1 LSGEVPLAG
10 AVLDAPAVGTLPW
23 IPVRVPL
30 FHYQSPMV
38 PPPEGAGEPP
48 ANLIASQSAFDQLIA
63 RISGRPLV
71 AVDTEAA
78 SFHRYHDRV
87 YLVQVS
93 TRELTAVIDPLAV
106 KDLSGL
112 GRLLADPGTEIV
124 LHDADYDLR
133 ILDRDYGFHATRLF
147 DTRVAAQLLNEPGIG
162 LAALLEKYFAV
173 RLDKKFQR
181 ADWSRRPLSEGML
194 AYAAADTR
202 HLPALRD
209 RLRASLEERGRWPWA
224 EEEFG
229 LLERL
234 RWTVPGTV
242 EEGYRRL
249 KGAARLRG
257 KTLTVLR
264 ELYAWR
270 DQVAREMDRALF
282 RVVTNEALLAMA
294 QAAPTSME
302 ALRAIGGVSPD
313 LTSRRGDQILA
324 AVQRGL
330 VAAPEK
336 PAPVTRD
343 RTPHDPEA
351 AARLERLKEIRNRL
365 ATEVDLAPGLLC
377 PNATLEQIA
386 QRNPKSRE
394 ELAATPGLKRWQLEV
409 TGEEF
414 LRALRGGTARG

>member
-1 LSGEVPLAG
+1 M
-10 AVLDAPAVGTLPW
+10 
-23 IPVRVPL
+23 I
-30 FHYQSPMV
+30 
-38 PPPEGAGEPP
+38 PPPHGTDLLP
-48 ANLIASQSAFDQLIA
+48 ASLIASQSAFDQLIA
-63 RISGRPLV
+63 RISEQPLV

-112 GRLLADPGTEIV
+112 GRVLVDPRTEIV

-162 LAALLEKYFAV
+162 LAALLEKHFAV

-194 AYAAADTR
+194 AYAAADT
-202 HLPALRD
+202 HYLPALRD

-224 EEEFG
+224 EEEFT
-229 LLERL
+229 LLEQL
-234 RWTVPGTV
+234 RWTAPGPV

-249 KGAARLRG
+249 KGASRLRG
-257 KTLTVLR
+257 TTLTVLR

-302 ALRAIGGVSPD
+302 DLRAIGGVSSD
-313 LTSRRGDQILA
+313 LITRRGDRILA

-330 VAAPEK
+330 AAPPEK
-336 PAPVTRD
+336 PVPLTRD
-343 RTPHDPEA
+343 RTAHDPEA

-365 ATEVDLAPGLLC
+365 AAQVDLAPGLLC

-386 QRNPKSRE
+386 QRNPKNRE
-394 ELAATPGLKRWQLEV
+394 ELAATPDLKRWQLEV

-414 LRALRGGTARG
+414 LRALRGGPTRS

>member
-1 LSGEVPLAG
+1 M
-10 AVLDAPAVGTLPW
+10 
-23 IPVRVPL
+23 I
-30 FHYQSPMV
+30 
-38 PPPEGAGEPP
+38 PPPHGTDLLP
-48 ANLIASQSAFDQLIA
+48 ASLIASQSAFDQLIA
-63 RISGRPLV
+63 RISEQPLV

-112 GRLLADPGTEIV
+112 GRVLVDPRTEIV

-162 LAALLEKYFAV
+162 LAALLEKHFAV

-194 AYAAADTR
+194 AYAAADT
-202 HLPALRD
+202 HYLPALRD

-224 EEEFG
+224 EEEFT
-229 LLERL
+229 LLEQL
-234 RWTVPGTV
+234 RWTASGPI

-249 KGAARLRG
+249 KGASRLRG

-302 ALRAIGGVSPD
+302 DLRAIGGVSSD
-313 LTSRRGDQILA
+313 LVTRRGDRILA

-330 VAAPEK
+330 AAPPEK
-336 PAPVTRD
+336 PVPLMRD

-365 ATEVDLAPGLLC
+365 AAQVDLAPGLLC

-386 QRNPKSRE
+386 QRNPKTRE
-394 ELAATPGLKRWQLEV
+394 ELAATPDLKRWQLEV

-414 LRALRGGTARG
+414 LRALRGGPTRS

>member
-1 LSGEVPLAG
+1 MEGYAS
-10 AVLDAPAVGTLPW
+10 AVM
-23 IPVRVPL
+23 IP
-30 FHYQSPMV
+30 S
-38 PPPEGAGEPP
+38 PEGPAGSAAPP
-48 ANLIASQSAFDQLIA
+48 VASQSAFDQLVA
-63 RISGRPLV
+63 RIAGQPLV

-112 GRLLADPGTEIV
+112 GRVLADPGTEIV

-181 ADWSRRPLSEGML
+181 ADWSRRPLNEGML

-202 HLPALRD
+202 YLPALRD

-229 LLERL
+229 LLEQL
-234 RWTVPGTV
+234 RWTAPGAA

-249 KGAARLRG
+249 KGASRLRG

-313 LTSRRGDQILA
+313 LISRRGDQILA

-330 VAAPEK
+330 VAPPEK
-336 PAPVTRD
+336 PALLTRD

-351 AARLERLKEIRNRL
+351 TARLERLKEIRNRL

-386 QRNPKSRE
+386 QRNPKNRE
-394 ELAATPGLKRWQLEV
+394 ELAATPDLKRWQLEV
-409 TGEEF
+409 TGEAF